1 MSANP
6 AFKFPRA
13 YGGTDIGIFNEI
25 IRKKAE
31 RYRCGLI
38 DFAKFHLPYVLLMGR
53 TQCRW
58 NAYAGRDGTDGIVVK
73 KWYKKGEKILAKRW
87 GL

>member
-38 DFAKFHLPYVLLMGR
+38 DFAKFHLPYDSV
-53 TQCRW
+53 
-58 NAYAGRDGTDGIVVK
+58 DGTHPNADGMRM
-73 KWYKKGEKILAKRW
+73 LAEMARTE
-87 GL
+87 LL